1 MRVISLPPSRSFHS
15 SLHCLFCRLL
25 THLVFPS
32 PPIVS
37 LLNHI
42 SNSLS
47 ETISI
52 SLPPSLSFLSI
63 SQNVSEYP
71 CLGLQLT
78 LTFPIY
84 LSIYIY
90 IYLSICLSGC
100 LSWLRGCR
108 WVGGGGQVIMSTIS
122 ICLSVYLSII
132 RVSCL
137 YPCPSTLCS
146 PSVGLRAWL
155 MERWSVKVSFFTP
168 SMGHWWECYSAALGY
183 YFLKR
188 TKTFKMSTR
197 DWQSD
202 IY

>member
-1 MRVISLPPSRSFHS
+1 MCVISLPPSHSFHS

-52 SLPPSLSFLSI
+52 SLPPSLSLFFPSHKM
-63 SQNVSEYP
+63 SQNIHV
-71 CLGLQLT
+71 LGLQLT

-84 LSIYIY
+84 LSIY
-90 IYLSICLSGC
+90 LSICLSVYLAVC
-100 LSWLRGCR
+100 LDLED
-108 WVGGGGQVIMSTIS
+108 VGGLGGGQVIMSTIS

-132 RVSCL
+132 RVSFYTPVQARCAVL
-137 YPCPSTLCS
+137 QW
-146 PSVGLRAWL
+146 GWEHDWWRD
-155 MERWSVKVSFFTP
+155 EGVKVSFFTP